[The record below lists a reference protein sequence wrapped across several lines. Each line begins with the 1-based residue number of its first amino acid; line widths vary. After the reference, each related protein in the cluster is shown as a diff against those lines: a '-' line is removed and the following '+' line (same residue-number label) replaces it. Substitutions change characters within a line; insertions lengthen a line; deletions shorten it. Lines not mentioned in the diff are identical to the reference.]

1 MAHILLAGCG
11 KLGEALGTLLQQQG
25 HQVTGIRRSKVE
37 MPFPCLQMDLTQ
49 PESIH
54 LPQQVDYVVYT
65 TTPSERSDQG
75 YQQAYVNALTHLLD
89 ALQDKPVKHFFFVSS
104 TAVYHQNDG
113 SWVDEN
119 SPTQP
124 PAFNGKRVL
133 EGEQL
138 AGQCSIPSTC
148 VRFGGIYSPQRNWLI
163 RRVQKG
169 ADIQI
174 TPPKYTNRI
183 HQDDCIGLLAFLI
196 GLREQGQ
203 ALSPC
208 YVAVDDAPASEEEI
222 YNWLAQA
229 LNAPKPQ
236 QKSPKNTDTPNNP
249 VNQNKRCSNALIKA
263 LGYTFL
269 YPSYKQ
275 GYQHNI
281 DTIKAEETP

>member
-75 YQQAYVNALTHLLD
+75 YQQAYVNAQTHLLD

-124 PAFNGKRVL
+124 LAFNGKRVL

-138 AGQCSIPSTC
+138 AGQRSIPSTC

-183 HQDDCIGLLAFLI
+183 HQDDCVGMLAFLI
-196 GLREQGQ
+196 AQD
-203 ALSPC
+203 LSERHLDDC
-208 YVAVDDAPASEEEI
+208 YVGVDDNPASEAEVHQ
-222 YNWLAQA
+222 WLAKQ
-229 LNAPKPQ
+229 LNAPDPAVKKTT
-236 QKSPKNTDTPNNP
+236 KSPQ
-249 VNQNKRCSNALIKA
+249 QNKRCSNQRIRS
-263 LGYTFL
+263 LGYQFN
-269 YPSYKQ
+269 YSGYEQ
-275 GYQHNI
+275 GYAVELS
-281 DTIKAEETP
+281 KGE

>member
-75 YQQAYVNALTHLLD
+75 YQQAYVNAQTHLLD

-124 PAFNGKRVL
+124 LAFNGKRVL

-138 AGQCSIPSTC
+138 AGSPKAGKQRTGQGNRYQSADTMAVEI
-148 VRFGGIYSPQRNWLI
+148 VRYLI
-163 RRVQKG
+163 
-169 ADIQI
+169 
-174 TPPKYTNRI
+174 
-183 HQDDCIGLLAFLI
+183 LI
-196 GLREQGQ
+196 GNEVEPSVMDGQ
-203 ALSPC
+203 IANQHKGGEGQP
-208 YVAVDDAPASEEEI
+208 AGTVDHVRSAP
-222 YNWLAQA
+222 
-229 LNAPKPQ
+229 PP
-236 QKSPKNTDTPNNP
+236 TPVDRP
-249 VNQNKRCSNALIKA
+249 DRHC
-263 LGYTFL
+263 
-269 YPSYKQ
+269 
-275 GYQHNI
+275 
-281 DTIKAEETP
+281 